1 MSSKD
6 AAARTDAERTPRQK
20 LGELGTQVVNDK
32 PGAYVVATC
41 GPCVIACLGVDAGD
55 GGPDAFSVASAQVA
69 RKYERIL
76 HLVIFAEGCSLP
88 VPGERGAVVEVLR
101 SFQDQIAGAAIVIQS
116 VGLTSVVLR
125 SIDNVIAL
133 ASHAA
138 HPRSAFANVAAAANW
153 LSDKLP
159 KEAEFSAERLQEV
172 ARHLQSEFL

>member
-1 MSSKD
+1 VSSAD
-6 AAARTDAERTPRQK
+6 AAARSYAEPTARQR

-32 PGAYVVATC
+32 RGAYVVATC

-69 RKYERIL
+69 RKYDRMV
-76 HLVIFAEGCSLP
+76 HLVVFAEGSSLP

-101 SFQDQIAGAAIVIQS
+101 SFQDQIAGAALVIQT
-116 VGLTSVVLR
+116 VGLPSVVLR

-133 ASHAA
+133 ASRSS
-138 HPRSAFANVAAAANW
+138 HPRSAFADVATATRW

-159 KEAEFSAERLQEV
+159 KDAELSAEHLQEV
-172 ARHLQSEFL
+172 TRHLQSEFL